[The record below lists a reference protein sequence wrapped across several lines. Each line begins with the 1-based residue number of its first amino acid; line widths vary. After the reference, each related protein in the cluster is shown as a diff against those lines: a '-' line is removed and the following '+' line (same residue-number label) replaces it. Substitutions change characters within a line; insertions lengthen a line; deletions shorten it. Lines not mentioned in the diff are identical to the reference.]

1 MSAKGFNNI
10 IIEYASKF
18 RNEGLLISS
27 RGCNCLISAYIANRD
42 FPSAIRTL
50 DLIDF
55 EENIV
60 RSHGMKIFVEEPR
73 PFQEL
78 EDVINRFTLVGKED
92 YNNNIVNK
100 KITGKLVNNNVE
112 ITKEMQLQANLDKI
126 NNPSKLDELKILQD
140 DASIQRGLNEMKY
153 VTPDFGANLHSFMAL
168 IFSPYLNLVSRNY
181 FSDKKNV
188 SYYYSESVETVAIV
202 MGHRLLVSFNKK
214 Q

>member
-18 RNEGLLISS
+18 RDEGLLISS
-27 RGCNCLISAYIANRD
+27 RGCNCLISAYISKRD

-50 DLIDF
+50 ELVDF

-78 EDVINRFTLVGKED
+78 EDVINRFTLMGKED
-92 YNNNIVNK
+92 YNNNVVNK
-100 KITGKLVNNNVE
+100 KITGKVVNNSVE

-126 NNPSKLDELKILQD
+126 NNPNKFEESNDLLNQ
-140 DASIQRGLNEMKY
+140 SSMQRGLNEIKCI
-153 VTPDFGANLHSFMAL
+153 TPEFGVNLHSFMAL

-188 SYYYSESVETVAIV
+188 SRCY
-202 MGHRLLVSFNKK
+202 LNL
-214 Q
+214 

>member
-18 RNEGLLISS
+18 RDEGLLISS
-27 RGCNCLISAYIANRD
+27 RGCNCLISAYISKRD

-50 DLIDF
+50 ELVDF

-78 EDVINRFTLVGKED
+78 EDVINRFTLMGKED
-92 YNNNIVNK
+92 YNNNVVNK
-100 KITGKLVNNNVE
+100 KITGKVVNNSVE

-126 NNPSKLDELKILQD
+126 NNPNKFEESNDLLNQ
-140 DASIQRGLNEMKY
+140 SSMQRGLNEIKCI
-153 VTPDFGANLHSFMAL
+153 TPEFGVNLHSFMAL

-188 SYYYSESVETVAIV
+188 SCCY
-202 MGHRLLVSFNKK
+202 LNL
-214 Q
+214 